1 MLRISRPYCVEC
13 VTEDQVVKRAC
24 VLCLA
29 VFFSIVCAFD
39 AGAGNPDVE
48 FKIKVNKDGF
58 HDSNDQIIV
67 APFHVRKGQSVR
79 LTFLFDEKTS
89 EVLRDMMRNAQD
101 QQGFTHAFALHNG
114 TEIVAETQELSL
126 KSRQA
131 ALDFIAGAKGA
142 QSYKIYCTM
151 MCFGMEHLH
160 NLTVEVG

>member
-1 MLRISRPYCVEC
+1 L
-13 VTEDQVVKRAC
+13 KRTL
-24 VLCLA
+24 VLCIA
-29 VFFSIVCAFD
+29 VFLSAIFALN
-39 AGAGNPDVE
+39 AGAGNPDIE

-58 HDSNDQIIV
+58 HDSNGQIIA
-67 APFHVRKGQSVR
+67 APFHVKKGQSVR

-89 EVLRDMMRNAQD
+89 EVLRDMMRNAQN

-126 KSRQA
+126 KSRQT

-151 MCFGMEHLH
+151 MCFGMEHL
-160 NLTVEVG
+160 NDLTVEVS